1 MNYLV
6 ISPYYPQNFQQFS
19 IQLAKQGVTV
29 LGIGQEPYEQLDL
42 PLKEALT
49 EYFRVDDL
57 ENLDEVKRAVA
68 FLFYKHGPIDRI
80 ESHNEYWLELDAAL
94 RTQFNVFGAKNQDLL
109 KTKLKSQMKAY
120 FKKAGVPVVP
130 GQVVKQKSEIQAAV
144 KQLGLPLIA
153 KPDNG
158 VGAVATYKLTTPAD
172 VDHFRQEWDQE
183 TPYFFETFVN
193 SKQIVTFDGLV
204 DAKGKIVFA
213 SSLVYTETPM
223 DILKNRS
230 DVAYYNTTEIDD
242 KLADYGQKIV
252 QTFGM
257 KERFF
262 HIEFFRDKDDY
273 IAIEYNNRPAGG
285 FITDAYNFAYST
297 DLYRQYAR
305 LVTGKDFDSSNYPA
319 QLAVTVIRRDHNTYR
334 YTDQELYERYP
345 NQIKARLRMPD
356 AFADLQ
362 GNDLYILNAATEK
375 EALEMIATIQ
385 ALA

>member
-223 DILKNRS
+223 DILKNGS

-305 LVTGKDFDSSNYPA
+305 LVTGKDFESSNYPA
-319 QLAVTVIRRDHNTYR
+319 QLAVTVIRRDHKTYR

>member
-29 LGIGQEPYEQLDL
+29 LGIGQEPYDQLDL

-49 EYFRVDDL
+49 EYFRVEDL
-57 ENLDEVKRAVA
+57 ENLDEIKRAVA

-94 RTQFNVFGAKNQDLL
+94 RSQFNVFGAKEEDLL
-109 KTKLKSQMKAY
+109 KTKLKSQMKTY
-120 FKKAGVPVVP
+120 FQKAGVPVVP
-130 GQVVKQKSEIQAAV
+130 GQVVKEKSEIEAAV
-144 KQLGLPLIA
+144 KKLGLPLIA

-158 VGAVATYKLTTPAD
+158 VGAVATYKLSSPAD
-172 VDHFRQEWDQE
+172 VQQFEAEWDQA

-213 SSLVYTETPM
+213 SSLVYTDTPM

-230 DVAYYNTTEIDD
+230 DVAYYNTIKMDP

-252 QTFGM
+252 ETFGM
-257 KERFF
+257 RERFF

-285 FITDAYNFAYST
+285 FITDAYNYAYSM
-297 DLYRQYAR
+297 DLFEQYAR
-305 LVTGKDFDSSNYPA
+305 LVAGKAFQPSPYPA
-319 QLAVTVIRRDHNTYR
+319 QMAVTVIRRDDKSYR
-334 YTDQELYERYP
+334 YTDQELQERYP
-345 NQIKARLRMPD
+345 DQIKARLRMPD

-362 GNDLYILNAATEK
+362 GNDLYILTAESDHQVLDIIDN
-375 EALEMIATIQ
+375 IRS
-385 ALA
+385 LA